1 MAAFCRKSYWRMS
14 QHPTVH
20 EALSDERLFRAGYP
34 TFTGCYVDFNKARGI
49 IDNGT
54 AVCRTARTVV

>member
-34 TFTGCYVDFNKARGI
+34 TFTGCYVDFNKARGYY
-49 IDNGT
+49 
-54 AVCRTARTVV
+54 